1 MRKSCGTL
9 LLAVGILL
17 LAAALLLIS
26 YNTAEESR
34 AEAAVE
40 AVMPALSAA
49 IAAQAAA
56 DVPPALDAVAEPPA
70 SDAQPSPAA
79 EPVVQ
84 IDGEAF
90 LGYLTIDALALSLPV
105 RQVLTERN
113 LKQSPCRYAGC
124 AGTRGFVIA
133 AHNYRRHFADLASL
147 AAGDTVRF
155 TDVSGAVYTYTV
167 AQTETLDAADVTGM
181 TDDSWD
187 LTLFTCTYSGERRI
201 TVRCTAAQIKSSPLG
216 EGVNEVDG

>member
-1 MRKSCGTL
+1 MHKQFGNL
-9 LLAVGILL
+9 ILAVGILL
-17 LAAALLLIS
+17 LTAALFLVS
-26 YNTAEESR
+26 HNMAEVGE
-34 AEAAVE
+34 
-40 AVMPALSAA
+40 VMPALSEA
-49 IAAQAAA
+49 IAAQLTSAPPAATD
-56 DVPPALDAVAEPPA
+56 DVPEPGKVP
-70 SDAQPSPAA
+70 DV
-79 EPVVQ
+79 EEIIL

-90 LGYLTIDALALSLPV
+90 LGYLTIDALSLSLPV

-167 AQTETLDAADVTGM
+167 AQTETLDAADVAGM

-201 TVRCTAAQIKSSPLG
+201 TVRCTAAES
-216 EGVNEVDG
+216 E

>member
-1 MRKSCGTL
+1 MRKQFGNL

-17 LAAALLLIS
+17 LTGALFLVS
-26 YNTAEESR
+26 HNMAEENR
-34 AEAAVE
+34 AEAAVGE
-40 AVMPALSAA
+40 VMPALSEA
-49 IAAQAAA
+49 IAAQLTAP
-56 DVPPALDAVAEPPA
+56 PPAETDAAPA
-70 SDAQPSPAA
+70 PG
-79 EPVVQ
+79 EVPVEEEIIL

-90 LGYLTIDALALSLPV
+90 IGYLTIDALSLSLPV
-105 RQVLTERN
+105 RQTLTERN

-147 AAGDTVRF
+147 TAGDTVGF

-167 AQTETLDAADVTGM
+167 SQVETLDAADVAGM

-187 LTLFTCTYSGERRI
+187 LTLFTCTYSGERRV
-201 TVRCTAAQIKSSPLG
+201 TVRCTKG
-216 EGVNEVDG
+216 ETE

>member
-1 MRKSCGTL
+1 MHKQFGNL
-9 LLAVGILL
+9 ILAVGILL
-17 LAAALLLIS
+17 LTAALFLVS
-26 YNTAEESR
+26 HNMAEENR
-34 AEAAVE
+34 AEAAVGE
-40 AVMPALSAA
+40 VMPALSEA
-49 IAAQAAA
+49 IAAQLTSAPPAATD
-56 DVPPALDAVAEPPA
+56 DVPEPGKVP
-70 SDAQPSPAA
+70 DV
-79 EPVVQ
+79 EEIIL

-90 LGYLTIDALALSLPV
+90 LGYHLTIDALSLSLPV

-167 AQTETLDAADVTGM
+167 AQTETLDAADVAGM

-201 TVRCTAAQIKSSPLG
+201 TVRCTAAES
-216 EGVNEVDG
+216 E

>member
-1 MRKSCGTL
+1 MRKSCGTA

-17 LAAALLLIS
+17 LAAALLLIA

-49 IAAQAAA
+49 IAAQTTA
-56 DVPPALDAVAEPPA
+56 DVPPA
-70 SDAQPSPAA
+70 SDAAAELPDARVLPAT

-84 IDGEAF
+84 IDGDAF

-105 RQVLTERN
+105 RQTLTEQN
-113 LKQSPCRYAGC
+113 LKASPCRYAGS
-124 AGTRGFVIA
+124 ADARGFVIA
-133 AHNYRRHFADLASL
+133 AHNYRRQFAGLGTLAV
-147 AAGDTVRF
+147 GDAVRF
-155 TDVSGAVYTYTV
+155 TDAVGNVYTYAV
-167 AQTETLDAADVTGM
+167 SQVETLDAADVTGM
-181 TDDSWD
+181 TDANWD

-201 TVRCTAAQIKSSPLG
+201 TVRCTKAAA
-216 EGVNEVDG
+216 E

>member
-1 MRKSCGTL
+1 
-9 LLAVGILL
+9 
-17 LAAALLLIS
+17 
-26 YNTAEESR
+26 
-34 AEAAVE
+34 
-40 AVMPALSAA
+40 MPALSEA
-49 IAAQAAA
+49 IAAQLTSAPPAATD
-56 DVPPALDAVAEPPA
+56 DVPEPGKVP
-70 SDAQPSPAA
+70 DV
-79 EPVVQ
+79 EEIIL

-90 LGYLTIDALALSLPV
+90 LGYLTIDALSLSLPV

-167 AQTETLDAADVTGM
+167 AQTETLDAADVAGM

-201 TVRCTAAQIKSSPLG
+201 TVRCTAAES
-216 EGVNEVDG
+216 E

>member
-1 MRKSCGTL
+1 MHKQFGNL
-9 LLAVGILL
+9 ILAVGILL
-17 LAAALLLIS
+17 LTAALFLVS
-26 YNTAEESR
+26 HNMAEENR
-34 AEAAVE
+34 AEAAVGE
-40 AVMPALSAA
+40 VMPALSEA
-49 IAAQAAA
+49 IAAQLTSAPPAATD
-56 DVPPALDAVAEPPA
+56 DVPEPGEVP
-70 SDAQPSPAA
+70 DV
-79 EPVVQ
+79 EEIIL

-90 LGYLTIDALALSLPV
+90 IGYLTIDALSLSLPV

-167 AQTETLDAADVTGM
+167 AQTETLDAADVAGM